1 MVDANGLTRSAAAVS
16 THAASTNGVLQFAAV
31 GLGSDYAD
39 AYERAVAPALHREA
53 HGEEPVAPD
62 AGQTLHRHVATR
74 AAMAPQPQLN
84 ELDVERFARIQML
97 GELAASLAHE
107 LGQPLSAIRSNAQAA
122 RRFLASTNPPIDEVR
137 AILDDIDADDQRAGE
152 VIHGMRALMQHHQ
165 VDMELVDVNVI
176 VRGAARL
183 VHGDCVLRRVAIVLD
198 LDEPL
203 PPVYCDRIQ
212 IQQVL
217 LNLIVNAFAAM
228 RDTRQRERR
237 LIVRTR
243 AEADGVTLSVHDA
256 GTGIAPQHLA
266 RLFDQFFTT
275 KTDGLG
281 VGLSIAR
288 SIVAAHG
295 GRIWATNNSDCGAT
309 FHVVLPFTA
318 TARDQ

>member
-1 MVDANGLTRSAAAVS
+1 MD
-16 THAASTNGVLQFAAV
+16 
-31 GLGSDYAD
+31 AD
-39 AYERAVAPALHREA
+39 AYERALAPALSLEGG
-53 HGEEPVAPD
+53 GEETVPAD
-62 AGQTLHRHVATR
+62 GGRTLHRPVATPPR
-74 AAMAPQPQLN
+74 PQLN
-84 ELDVERFARIQML
+84 ELDVARFARIQML

-122 RRFLASTNPPIDEVR
+122 RRFLAAANPPIDEVR

-165 VDMELVDVNVI
+165 IDMELVDVNVI
-176 VRGAARL
+176 VRAAARL
-183 VHGDCVLRRVAIVLD
+183 VHGDCVLRRVTIVLD

-203 PPVYCDRIQ
+203 PPVHGDRIQ

-228 RDTRQRERR
+228 RDTGQRGRR

-243 AEADGVTLSVHDA
+243 AETDGVTLSVHDT
-256 GTGIAPQHLA
+256 GTGIAPQHLDK
-266 RLFDQFFTT
+266 LFDQFFTT
-275 KTDGLG
+275 KPDGLG

-309 FHVVLPFTA
+309 FHVVLPYTA
-318 TARDQ
+318 TARGQ

>member
-1 MVDANGLTRSAAAVS
+1 MVDANGLTRTAAAVS
-16 THAASTNGVLQFAAV
+16 TRAASSDGVLQFAAV
-31 GLGSDYAD
+31 SPGSDDAA
-39 AYERAVAPALHREA
+39 AYERAIAPAFGRVADEQRTVTPDVGSALHHQIA
-53 HGEEPVAPD
+53 S
-62 AGQTLHRHVATR
+62 R
-74 AAMAPQPQLN
+74 AAAAPRLQFN
-84 ELDVERFARIQML
+84 ELDVARFARIQML

-122 RRFLASTNPPIDEVR
+122 RRFLASQNPPLDEVR

-152 VIHGMRALMQHHQ
+152 VIHGMRALLQHRQ
-165 VDMELVDVNVI
+165 VNMELVDVNVI

-183 VHGDCVLRRVAIVLD
+183 VHGDCVLRRVTMVLD

-203 PPVYCDRIQ
+203 PPVRCDRVQ

-228 RDTRQRERR
+228 RDTGQRERR

-243 AEADGVTLSVHDA
+243 AENGSVTLSVHDT
-256 GTGIAPQHLA
+256 GTGIAAQHLA

-275 KTDGLG
+275 KPDGLG

-288 SIVAAHG
+288 SIVIAHG

-309 FHVVLPFTA
+309 FHVVLPCAPT
-318 TARDQ
+318 TRDQ